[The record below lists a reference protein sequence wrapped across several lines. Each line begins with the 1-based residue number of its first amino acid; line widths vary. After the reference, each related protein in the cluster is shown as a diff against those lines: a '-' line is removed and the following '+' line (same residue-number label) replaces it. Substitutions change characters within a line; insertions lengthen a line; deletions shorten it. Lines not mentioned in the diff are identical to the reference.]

1 MNKQAVVGTAR
12 IVGFSTAVALA
23 VAAFIEMLT
32 RLDAQELSILG
43 MIMTGMIFVYLI
55 RMIYVNECD
64 RLAVEERAE
73 KLEQEL
79 KARYP
84 G

>member
-12 IVGFSTAVALA
+12 VVGVSIAVALA

-32 RLDAQELSILG
+32 RLDAQEISILG
-43 MIMTGMIFVYLI
+43 IIMTGMIFVYLI
-55 RMIYVNECD
+55 RLIYLNECD
-64 RLAVEERAE
+64 RLETERRTQA
-73 KLEQEL
+73 LEQEL